1 MLNPSPNIN
10 SAFITLGIVWF
21 TVGFVIYADSD
32 IWPLGFLFL
41 LIGLIG
47 LTTRKRSHQ

>member
-1 MLNPSPNIN
+1 MKPSRTAYSVFP
-10 SAFITLGIVWF
+10 TLGIVWF